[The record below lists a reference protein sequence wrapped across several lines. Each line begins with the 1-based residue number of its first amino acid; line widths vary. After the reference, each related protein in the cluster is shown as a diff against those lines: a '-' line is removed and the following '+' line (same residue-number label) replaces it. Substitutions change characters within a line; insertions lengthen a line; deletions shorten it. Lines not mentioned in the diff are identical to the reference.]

1 MADRRARFKLP
12 IAANK
17 IVFEE
22 LPQRREMLETLVPV
36 GPMEGDGPV
45 LGEGLRKK
53 KDITGPLVEKATESE
68 APIRKPTRL
77 GVPTFREG
85 EQKAKEHRERAEEAP
100 KPVEA
105 QEAPKP
111 GFHALAERVTAKVQ
125 EDTTVVHPEVYIPS
139 NRRAFSQFII
149 ESYWRYYLP
158 EQKGGPDVDACKK
171 ALASSKEL
179 KTFSY
184 QAFVRD
190 YIQKPTPYRGVLVY
204 HGLGSGKTCTSIAAM
219 EALFNGGQ
227 RPIYVMTPASLRKN
241 YIDEISKCG
250 PFVFRTNNFWQWV
263 PVPPGDCPQRQF
275 VVGTVGI
282 PDEWVTK
289 NKGAWVPDPGYP
301 ANFHTLEEKFQ
312 KHIQQQIAAHI
323 QSRFTFINYNGL
335 SLRKVM
341 AWACP
346 DATEGFTEKD
356 AYERKEEDL
365 QPYSNF
371 FDGATV
377 IIDEVHNLIRTI
389 NNSGLDLNYREEPR
403 SMAQYYPKHCKT
415 GKKYKLSYLVYRM
428 LCNAVGCKIIAL
440 SGTPI
445 INYPQEIAILANV
458 LSGDTRMVEATLPA
472 KKGADAIVTQLQAH
486 PEVDFVEA
494 VPKPAEGTLLVR
506 ITPVPSG
513 CRKVIGEGGAFRGFV
528 RDATLMPEPGEIARE
543 RDLNSWFQRVSAGTE
558 MKKLAFMSVPRLPD
572 LEDRFREL
580 FVDTE
585 RLEIKES
592 VKLALMARLSGLI
605 SYYRGS
611 KADLMARVTRDDV
624 IEVDMSNHQL
634 KEYTVL
640 RKEELDREE
649 KTSKQTKPQAGAPQ
663 AGLMLYDQVTK
674 PQSSTFKIFSRAACN
689 FTFPEGIPRPRPKD
703 FRDLAKMLG
712 LTKKEVAAVN
722 AGVEPTDL
730 TEEEEVLEEE
740 EEEAGVKAPEEE
752 VGEPTEYEE
761 ALKLAISTLRA
772 RKDEFFSKE
781 ALLNYSPKFQAVLD
795 NLDFARGPALVYS
808 LFKTLEGVGLFGIA
822 LEAQKG
828 YKRFDITPLPGGGWT
843 LAPETREAG
852 PGTPRYISYTG
863 DDDAEKRN
871 ILKAV
876 FNAAWGKM
884 PPSLAEEIKALSG
897 TTHNQQGEIAK
908 VFMITAS
915 GAEGISLSN
924 VRQVHI
930 MEPYWNYV
938 RLDQVKGRAIRICSH
953 MDLPPE
959 ERTVDVFTYV
969 AKFSETQV
977 KEHLVD
983 ETLKNKDSGITT
995 DQSIL
1000 AISNKKKHLADSLF
1014 GVMQSSAVDCELNKH
1029 DNKDPVKGVIGCYR
1043 LATKS
1048 MEPLFHP
1055 LVAEHLRD
1063 ATVRVAK

>member
-12 IAANK
+12 ISAAQ
-17 IVFEE
+17 IVAEE
-22 LPQRREMLETLVPV
+22 LASRTEMLEKLPPV
-36 GPMEGDGPV
+36 APMDADGPV
-45 LGEGLRKK
+45 LGEGLRKPT
-53 KDITGPLVEKATESE
+53 DIKGPLVEHATESVVPE
-68 APIRKPTRL
+68 DGVRGVRKPTRV
-77 GVPTFREG
+77 GIPTLRKPAEG
-85 EQKAKEHRERAEEAP
+85 
-100 KPVEA
+100 KPVPA
-105 QEAPKP
+105 VLLQPPKP
-111 GFHALAERVTAKVQ
+111 GFDALAERVTAKVEQ
-125 EDTTVVHPEVYIPS
+125 DTTQVHPEVYIPS
-139 NRRAFSQFII
+139 DRRAFSQFII

-171 ALASSKEL
+171 AMASSKEL

-241 YIDEISKCG
+241 YVDEISKCG
-250 PFVFRTNNFWQWV
+250 PFIFRTNNYWQWV
-263 PVPPGDCPQRQF
+263 AVPAGIDSPQKAF
-275 VVGTVGI
+275 VVGTLGI
-282 PDEWVTK
+282 PEEWVAK
-289 NKGAWVPDPGYP
+289 HKGAWVPDPGFP
-301 ANFHTLEEKFQ
+301 ANFNSLEEKFQ
-312 KHIQQQIAAHI
+312 KHIQQQIAFHI

-335 SLRKVM
+335 NMKKVKE
-341 AWACP
+341 WACP
-346 DATEGFTEKD
+346 DASGEFIGKD
-356 AYERKEEDL
+356 AYERTEEDL
-365 QPYSNF
+365 QPFSNF

-389 NNSGLDLNYREEPR
+389 NNSGLDINYRDEPR

-415 GKKYKLSYLVYRM
+415 GKKYKIAYLVYRM

-458 LSGDTRMVEATLPA
+458 LSGDTRMAEATVPS
-472 KKGADAIVTQLQAH
+472 KKGAEEIVKRLQAH

-494 VPKPAEGTLLVR
+494 VAKPAEGVTLVR
-506 ITPVPSG
+506 MTPVPSG
-513 CRKVIGEGGAFRGFV
+513 CRKVVDETGAFRGFV
-528 RDATLMPEPGEIARE
+528 RDATLMPVPGEIARE
-543 RDLNSWFQRVSAGTE
+543 RNLGAWFQRVAAGTE
-558 MKKLAFMSVPRLPD
+558 LKKKAFMSVPRLPD

-580 FVDTE
+580 FVDTDK
-585 RLEIKES
+585 LEIKES

-640 RKEELDREE
+640 RKEELDRE
-649 KTSKQTKPQAGAPQ
+649 KDSKGGKPVVDPTRAAGIS
-663 AGLMLYDQVTK
+663 LYEQVTK

-689 FTFPEGIPRPRPKD
+689 FTFPEGIARPRPAD
-703 FRDLAKMLG
+703 FRDALKLLG
-712 LTKKEVAAVN
+712 LTKQEEKAINEGAD
-722 AGVEPTDL
+722 P
-730 TEEEEVLEEE
+730 TEEEFGEE
-740 EEEAGVKAPEEE
+740 EEEAPVEAPA
-752 VGEPTEYEE
+752 GPTEYDG
-761 ALKLAISTLRA
+761 ALKAAIATLKSRA
-772 RKDEFFSKE
+772 AEFFGKDTLSQ
-781 ALLNYSPKFQAVLD
+781 YSPKFQAILD
-795 NLDFARGPALVYS
+795 NLEGAKGPALVYS
-808 LFKTLEGVGLFGIA
+808 LFKTLEGIGLFGVA
-822 LEAQKG
+822 LETQKG
-828 YKRFDITPLPGGGWT
+828 YKRFDIVPLPGGGWT
-843 LAPETREAG
+843 LSPETREAVA
-852 PGTPRYISYTG
+852 GTPRYISYTG

-884 PPSLAEEIKALSG
+884 PPGLAAEIKELCGA
-897 TTHNQQGEIAK
+897 THNQQGEIAK
-908 VFMITAS
+908 IFMITAS

-938 RLDQVKGRAIRICSH
+938 RLEQVKGRAIRICSH

-969 AKFSETQV
+969 SRFSEAQM
-977 KEHLVD
+977 KERLVD
-983 ETLKNKDSGITT
+983 ETLKNQDGGITT

-1000 AISNKKKHLADSLF
+1000 ALSNKKKHLADSMF
-1014 GVMQSSAVDCELNKH
+1014 EVMQSSAVDCELNKH
-1029 DNKDPVKGVIGCYR
+1029 ENKDPVKGVIGCYR

-1063 ATVRVAK
+1063 AVVRVKA